1 MCKLGML
8 YSLTAGCGDE
18 ALSFL
23 SIPFT
28 HTSFPIYLLLY
39 GLLEVV
45 DDLLRDVDEPG
56 PPPRTPGDITEVDE
70 GGGNW

>member
-1 MCKLGML
+1 M
-8 YSLTAGCGDE
+8 TAGCGDE

-23 SIPFT
+23 SILFT
-28 HTSFPIYLLLY
+28 HTSFPIYLLLCC
-39 GLLEVV
+39 LLEVV

-56 PPPRTPGDITEVDE
+56 PPPRTPGDITEVEEE